1 MCWFYIL
8 IISLYE
14 MFKRL
19 VIVFLFILFGE
30 LRENLGLSLM
40 YLIDFK
46 EDYDELVNLLEVR
59 IYIRLK
65 FCWLLI
71 IGNK

>member
-46 EDYDELVNLLEVR
+46 EDYDELVNLLVVR

-65 FCWLLI
+65 FCLVVNYW
-71 IGNK
+71 